1 MSGKIPLAVIGC
13 GIIGEQHISTYAD
26 NPDAEVAAICD
37 INEERLNAIGDKY
50 NIARRFTHIGKL
62 LREKDL
68 VAVDVCLHN
77 NLHAPVSIAAME
89 AGKDVYCEKPMA
101 GTYADALAM
110 HAAMKRTGRRLHIQL
125 AQLYTDE
132 TKAAKRLI
140 DAGRLGN
147 LYHMR
152 SYGFR
157 RRGRPYVDGYATK
170 EFVNTTTSG
179 GGALFDMGVY
189 HISQLLYLAG
199 VPVLERV
206 TGQTYAEIAMDENR
220 RAISGF
226 NVEELGCG
234 FATYAGGVTMDILES
249 WAIHARPFP
258 SSILCG
264 SLGGLSLSPLEF
276 HFREQDMEVDL
287 TVDLKGMKGLD
298 HSVYAASA
306 FYDSS
311 QKHWTHVLAGHC
323 PQIDTPTI
331 ALETQKVQEGIYIA
345 TRLGREVSA
354 GEICERSVSRA
365 LEIPN
370 LAGV

>member
-1 MSGKIPLAVIGC
+1 MSDKIPLAVIGC
-13 GIIGEQHISTYAD
+13 GIIGNLHIAGYAD
-26 NPDAEVAAICD
+26 DPRAEVVAICD
-37 INEERLNAIGDKY
+37 IDEARLNLIGDKY
-50 NIARRFTHIGKL
+50 GIARRFTHIGKL
-62 LREKDL
+62 LQEKDI

-77 NLHAPVSIAAME
+77 NLHAPVTIAALE

-110 HAAMKRTGRRLHIQL
+110 AEAARRTGRRLHIQL
-125 AQLYTDE
+125 ALLYTDE
-132 TKAAKRLI
+132 TLAAKRII
-140 DAGRLGN
+140 DAGRLGR

-199 VPVLERV
+199 VPALERV
-206 TGQTYAEIAMDENR
+206 TGRTYAEVAMDDKR
-220 RAISGF
+220 REISGF

-234 FATYAGGVTMDILES
+234 FATYEGGLTMDILES

-264 SLGGLSLSPLEF
+264 SEGGISLAPLAF
-276 HFREQDMEVDL
+276 HYREQDMEADL
-287 TVDLKGMKGLD
+287 TVDLKGRKELD
-298 HSVYAASA
+298 HSVYAETA
-306 FYDSS
+306 FHDSS

-323 PQIDTPTI
+323 PQIDTPRI

-354 GEICERSVSRA
+354 DEIAARSVSRA

-370 LAGV
+370 LAL

>member
-13 GIIGEQHISTYAD
+13 GIIGENHISGYTD
-26 NPDAEVAAICD
+26 DPHAEVAAICD
-37 INEERLNAIGDKY
+37 IDEARLNLIGDKY
-50 NIARRFTHIGKL
+50 RIARRFTHIGKL
-62 LREKDL
+62 LREKDIA
-68 VAVDVCLHN
+68 AVDVCLHN
-77 NLHAPVSIAAME
+77 NLHAPVSIAALE

-110 HAAMKRTGRRLHIQL
+110 DEARRRTGRRLHIQL
-125 AQLYTDE
+125 ALLYNDE
-132 TKAAKRLI
+132 TKAAKRI
-140 DAGRLGN
+140 IEAGRLGN

-170 EFVNTTTSG
+170 EFVNMTTAG

-199 VPVLERV
+199 VPGLERV
-206 TGQTYAEIAMDENR
+206 TGRIYAEIAMDEKR
-220 RAISGF
+220 RAVSGF

-234 FATYAGGVTMDILES
+234 FATYAGGLTMDILES

-264 SLGGLSLSPLEF
+264 SEGGLSLSPLAF
-276 HFREQDMEVDL
+276 HFREQDMEADL
-287 TVDLKGMKGLD
+287 TVDLKGRSGLD
-298 HSVYAASA
+298 HSVYAESA
-306 FYDSS
+306 FHDSS

-323 PQIDTPTI
+323 PQIDTPRI

-354 GEICERSVSRA
+354 DEIAARSVSRA

-370 LAGV
+370 LAL

>member
-13 GIIGEQHISTYAD
+13 GIIGEIHITNYAD
-26 NPDAEVAAICD
+26 DPNAEVAAICD
-37 INEERLNAIGDKY
+37 INEERLNFIGDKY
-50 NIARRFTHIGKL
+50 GIARRFTHIGKL
-62 LREKDL
+62 LREQDI

-77 NLHAPVSIAAME
+77 NLHAPVAIAALE

-101 GTYADALAM
+101 GTFADARAM
-110 HAAMKRTGRRLHIQL
+110 YEARQRTGRRLHIQL
-125 AQLYTDE
+125 SRLYTDE
-132 TKAAKRLI
+132 SKAAKRII
-140 DAGRLGN
+140 DAGRLGH

-157 RRGRPYVDGYATK
+157 RRGRPYVDGYATQ
-170 EFVNTTTSG
+170 EFVNTVTAG

-199 VPVLERV
+199 APELERV
-206 TGQTYAEIAMDENR
+206 TGRTYAEIAMDEKR

-234 FATYAGGVTMDILES
+234 FATYAGGLTMDILES

-264 SLGGLSLSPLEF
+264 SEGGLSLSPLTF
-276 HFREQDMEVDL
+276 HFREQDLEADL
-287 TVDLKGMKGLD
+287 TVDLKVMKGLD
-298 HSVYAASA
+298 HSVYADSA

-323 PQIDTPTI
+323 PQIDTPKI
-331 ALETQKVQEGIYIA
+331 AFETQKVQEGIYLA

-354 GEICERSVSRA
+354 VEIGERSVSRA

-370 LAGV
+370 LAL